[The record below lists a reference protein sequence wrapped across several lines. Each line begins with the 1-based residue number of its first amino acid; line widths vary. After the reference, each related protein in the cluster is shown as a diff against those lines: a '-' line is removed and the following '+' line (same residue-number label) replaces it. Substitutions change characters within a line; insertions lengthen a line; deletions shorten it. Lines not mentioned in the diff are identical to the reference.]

1 MKRTLKF
8 LGFGLLL
15 TAVLALA
22 VGGTALAAD
31 RTQLRTGD
39 CETCTCD
46 GQPLRDGSCGDCSG
60 DQLRLGNGEG
70 DDCLPNAYLSPG
82 PHGNGKCSAK

>member
-39 CETCTCD
+39 CENCTCD
-46 GQPLRDGSCGDCSG
+46 GQLLRDGSCGDCSG
-60 DQLRLGNGEG
+60 GQLRLS
-70 DDCLPNAYLSPG
+70 DDSCTDCIPNDYSEPG
-82 PHGNGKCSAK
+82 PHGKRLSK